1 MNILDE
7 IVANTKSK
15 LEIKKSE
22 IDIEELISKIDNK
35 SMKESNFKKS
45 LLNKDEAIIA
55 EIKKASP
62 SAGIISEDFDPVSKA
77 KEYES
82 FGAAALSIL
91 TEEDYFL
98 GNLSQIQNKVLLNIR
113 TPRVILAGLVGASLS
128 LSGACLQGL
137 FRNPLADPGLIGV
150 SAGAALGAT
159 LVIVL
164 GGDIFSQ
171 YSLGVFFIP
180 LAAIAGSSLVIL
192 MLYFMTKGFG
202 YEGVTY
208 MLLVGI
214 AINAIAGVGIGI
226 LTYISSD
233 SELRSLTF
241 WTMGSFGGVTWP
253 LLMPVILIIALAII
267 IMIPY
272 SRQLDLLQLGEPEA
286 FRLGVDVQKLK
297 YTIILPCAAS
307 VGASVALSGMIGFVG
322 LIVPHLTR
330 LLGGVNHNYVL
341 PGSALMGA
349 ALMIIAD
356 LIARIIIQPAELPIG
371 LITSAIGSPFF
382 LWLIFKIK
390 KL

>member
-1 MNILDE
+1 MESIRK
-7 IVANTKSK
+7 ISFQTSQFFSFVSK
-15 LEIKKSE
+15 NQIFL
-22 IDIEELISKIDNK
+22 
-35 SMKESNFKKS
+35 MS
-45 LLNKDEAIIA
+45 LLFISMIFFSLLAIT
-55 EIKKASP
+55 
-62 SAGIISEDFDPVSKA
+62 
-77 KEYES
+77 
-82 FGAAALSIL
+82 FGSYGLSIIDFLLGKTSDIQNTVL
-91 TEEDYFL
+91 TE
-98 GNLSQIQNKVLLNIR
+98 IR
-113 TPRVILAGLVGASLS
+113 LPRVILSGLAGASLGI
-128 LSGACLQGL
+128 SGAALQGL

-159 LVIVL
+159 LMIVL

-297 YTIILPCAAS
+297 YTIILTCAAS

>member
-1 MNILDE
+1 MESIRKLSFQTSQFFSFVSKNQILLMSLLFMSMIFFSLLAITFGSYGLS
-7 IVANTKSK
+7 IVDFLLGKT
-15 LEIKKSE
+15 SE
-22 IDIEELISKIDNK
+22 IQNT
-35 SMKESNFKKS
+35 
-45 LLNKDEAIIA
+45 
-55 EIKKASP
+55 
-62 SAGIISEDFDPVSKA
+62 V
-77 KEYES
+77 
-82 FGAAALSIL
+82 L
-91 TEEDYFL
+91 TE
-98 GNLSQIQNKVLLNIR
+98 IR
-113 TPRVILAGLVGASLS
+113 LPRVILSGLAGASLGI
-128 LSGACLQGL
+128 SGAALQGL

-159 LVIVL
+159 LMIVL

-253 LLMPVILIIALAII
+253 LLIPVILIIALAII

-297 YTIILPCAAS
+297 YTIILTCAAS

-356 LIARIIIQPAELPIG
+356 LIARVIIQPAELPIG

>member
-1 MNILDE
+1 M
-7 IVANTKSK
+7 
-15 LEIKKSE
+15 
-22 IDIEELISKIDNK
+22 ELIKNITFQTSQFFTFVSKNQIFLMLLLLL
-35 SMKESNFKKS
+35 SMIFFS
-45 LLNKDEAIIA
+45 LLAIT
-55 EIKKASP
+55 
-62 SAGIISEDFDPVSKA
+62 
-77 KEYES
+77 
-82 FGAAALSIL
+82 FGSYGLSIIDFIFGRTSNIQNTVL
-91 TEEDYFL
+91 TE
-98 GNLSQIQNKVLLNIR
+98 IR
-113 TPRVILAGLVGASLS
+113 LPRVILSGLAGASLGI
-128 LSGACLQGL
+128 SGAALQGL

-159 LVIVL
+159 LMIVI
-164 GGDIFSQ
+164 GGDLFSQ

-233 SELRSLTF
+233 AELRSLTF

-253 LLMPVILIIALAII
+253 LLLPVILIIVLAII

-286 FRLGVDVQKLK
+286 YRLGVDVQKLK
-297 YTIILPCAAS
+297 YTIILTCAAS

-356 LIARIIIQPAELPIG
+356 LIARVIIQPAELPIG

>member
-1 MNILDE
+1 MESIRKLSFQTSQFFSFVSKNQIL
-7 IVANTKSK
+7 
-15 LEIKKSE
+15 L
-22 IDIEELISKIDNK
+22 
-35 SMKESNFKKS
+35 MS
-45 LLNKDEAIIA
+45 LLFVSMIFFSLLAIT
-55 EIKKASP
+55 
-62 SAGIISEDFDPVSKA
+62 
-77 KEYES
+77 
-82 FGAAALSIL
+82 FGSYGLSIVDFLLGKTSDIQNTVL
-91 TEEDYFL
+91 TE
-98 GNLSQIQNKVLLNIR
+98 IR
-113 TPRVILAGLVGASLS
+113 LPRVILSGLAGASLGI
-128 LSGACLQGL
+128 SGAALQGL

-159 LVIVL
+159 LMIVL

-253 LLMPVILIIALAII
+253 LLIPVILIIALAII

-297 YTIILPCAAS
+297 YTIILTCAAS

>member
-1 MNILDE
+1 MESIRKLSFQTSQFFSFVSKNQIL
-7 IVANTKSK
+7 
-15 LEIKKSE
+15 L
-22 IDIEELISKIDNK
+22 
-35 SMKESNFKKS
+35 MS
-45 LLNKDEAIIA
+45 LLFLSMIFFSLLAIT
-55 EIKKASP
+55 
-62 SAGIISEDFDPVSKA
+62 
-77 KEYES
+77 
-82 FGAAALSIL
+82 FGSYGLSIVDFLLGKTSDIQNTVL
-91 TEEDYFL
+91 TE
-98 GNLSQIQNKVLLNIR
+98 IR
-113 TPRVILAGLVGASLS
+113 LPRVILSGLAGASLGI
-128 LSGACLQGL
+128 SGAALQGL

-159 LVIVL
+159 LMIVL

-253 LLMPVILIIALAII
+253 LLIPVILIIALAII

-297 YTIILPCAAS
+297 YTIILTCAAS

>member
-1 MNILDE
+1 M
-7 IVANTKSK
+7 
-15 LEIKKSE
+15 
-22 IDIEELISKIDNK
+22 ELIRKISFQTSQFFSFISKNQIYL
-35 SMKESNFKKS
+35 MS
-45 LLNKDEAIIA
+45 LLLISMIFFSLLAIT
-55 EIKKASP
+55 
-62 SAGIISEDFDPVSKA
+62 
-77 KEYES
+77 
-82 FGAAALSIL
+82 FGSYGLSIVDFILGKTSDIQNTVL
-91 TEEDYFL
+91 TE
-98 GNLSQIQNKVLLNIR
+98 IR
-113 TPRVILAGLVGASLS
+113 LPRVILSGLAGASLGI
-128 LSGACLQGL
+128 SGAALQGL

-297 YTIILPCAAS
+297 YTIILTCAAS

>member
-1 MNILDE
+1 MESIKNITFQTSQFL
-7 IVANTKSK
+7 NF
-15 LEIKKSE
+15 
-22 IDIEELISKIDNK
+22 ISKNQIFL
-35 SMKESNFKKS
+35 MS
-45 LLNKDEAIIA
+45 LLFLSMIFFSLLAIT
-55 EIKKASP
+55 
-62 SAGIISEDFDPVSKA
+62 
-77 KEYES
+77 
-82 FGAAALSIL
+82 FGSYGLSIIDFLLGKTSDIQNTVL
-91 TEEDYFL
+91 TE
-98 GNLSQIQNKVLLNIR
+98 IR
-113 TPRVILAGLVGASLS
+113 LPRVILSGLAGASLGI
-128 LSGACLQGL
+128 SGAALQGL

-159 LVIVL
+159 LMIVI
-164 GGDIFSQ
+164 GGDLFSQ

-233 SELRSLTF
+233 AELRSLTF

-253 LLMPVILIIALAII
+253 LLLPVILIIVLAIA

-286 FRLGVDVQKLK
+286 YRLGVDVQKLK
-297 YTIILPCAAS
+297 YTIILTCAAS

-390 KL
+390 KI

>member
-1 MNILDE
+1 MESIRKLSFQTSQFFSFVSKNQILLMSLLFVSMIFFSLLAITFGSYGLSIIDFLLGK
-7 IVANTKSK
+7 T
-15 LEIKKSE
+15 SE
-22 IDIEELISKIDNK
+22 IQNT
-35 SMKESNFKKS
+35 
-45 LLNKDEAIIA
+45 
-55 EIKKASP
+55 
-62 SAGIISEDFDPVSKA
+62 V
-77 KEYES
+77 
-82 FGAAALSIL
+82 L
-91 TEEDYFL
+91 TE
-98 GNLSQIQNKVLLNIR
+98 IR
-113 TPRVILAGLVGASLS
+113 LPRVILSGLAGASLGI
-128 LSGACLQGL
+128 SGAALQGL

-159 LVIVL
+159 LMIVL

-253 LLMPVILIIALAII
+253 LLIPVILIIALAII

-297 YTIILPCAAS
+297 YTIILTCAAS

-356 LIARIIIQPAELPIG
+356 LIARVIIQPAELPIG

>member
-1 MNILDE
+1 M
-7 IVANTKSK
+7 
-15 LEIKKSE
+15 
-22 IDIEELISKIDNK
+22 ELIRKISLQTSQFLSFVSKNQIFL
-35 SMKESNFKKS
+35 MS
-45 LLNKDEAIIA
+45 LLFVSMIFFSLLAIT
-55 EIKKASP
+55 
-62 SAGIISEDFDPVSKA
+62 
-77 KEYES
+77 
-82 FGAAALSIL
+82 FGSYGLSIVDFILGKTSDIQNTVL
-91 TEEDYFL
+91 TE
-98 GNLSQIQNKVLLNIR
+98 IR
-113 TPRVILAGLVGASLS
+113 LPRVILSGLAGASLGI
-128 LSGACLQGL
+128 SGAALQGL

-159 LVIVL
+159 LMIVL

-253 LLMPVILIIALAII
+253 LLVPVILIIALAII

-297 YTIILPCAAS
+297 YTIILTCAAS

>member
-1 MNILDE
+1 MESIRKLSFQTSQFFSFVSKNQIL
-7 IVANTKSK
+7 
-15 LEIKKSE
+15 L
-22 IDIEELISKIDNK
+22 
-35 SMKESNFKKS
+35 MS
-45 LLNKDEAIIA
+45 LLFMSMMFFSLLAIT
-55 EIKKASP
+55 
-62 SAGIISEDFDPVSKA
+62 
-77 KEYES
+77 
-82 FGAAALSIL
+82 FGSYGLSIVDFLLGKTSDIQNTVL
-91 TEEDYFL
+91 TE
-98 GNLSQIQNKVLLNIR
+98 IR
-113 TPRVILAGLVGASLS
+113 LPRVILSGLAGASLGI
-128 LSGACLQGL
+128 SGAALQGL

-159 LVIVL
+159 LMIVL

-253 LLMPVILIIALAII
+253 LLIPVILIIALAII

-297 YTIILPCAAS
+297 YTIILTCAAS

>member
-1 MNILDE
+1 MEL
-7 IVANTKSK
+7 
-15 LEIKKSE
+15 IKKISNQTSQYFSFVSKNQILLISFLSLSMLFFSMLAITFGSYGLSVIDFFFGKTSE
-22 IDIEELISKIDNK
+22 IQNT
-35 SMKESNFKKS
+35 
-45 LLNKDEAIIA
+45 
-55 EIKKASP
+55 
-62 SAGIISEDFDPVSKA
+62 V
-77 KEYES
+77 
-82 FGAAALSIL
+82 L
-91 TEEDYFL
+91 TE
-98 GNLSQIQNKVLLNIR
+98 IR
-113 TPRVILAGLVGASLS
+113 LPRVVLSGLAGASLGI
-128 LSGACLQGL
+128 SGAALQGL

-159 LVIVL
+159 LMIVI

-171 YSLGVFFIP
+171 SSLGVFFIP

-233 SELRSLTF
+233 AELRSLTF

-253 LLMPVILIIALAII
+253 LLTPVILIISFAIF
-267 IMIPY
+267 IMVPF

-286 FRLGVDVQKLK
+286 YRLGVDIQKLK
-297 YTIILPCAAS
+297 YTIILTCAAS

>member
-1 MNILDE
+1 M
-7 IVANTKSK
+7 
-15 LEIKKSE
+15 
-22 IDIEELISKIDNK
+22 ELIRKISFQTSQFFSFVSKNQIFL
-35 SMKESNFKKS
+35 MS
-45 LLNKDEAIIA
+45 LLFISMIFFSLLAIT
-55 EIKKASP
+55 
-62 SAGIISEDFDPVSKA
+62 
-77 KEYES
+77 
-82 FGAAALSIL
+82 FGSYGLSIIDFVLGKTSDIQNTVL
-91 TEEDYFL
+91 TE
-98 GNLSQIQNKVLLNIR
+98 IR
-113 TPRVILAGLVGASLS
+113 LPRVILSGLAGASLGI
-128 LSGACLQGL
+128 SGAALQGL

-159 LVIVL
+159 LMIVL

-297 YTIILPCAAS
+297 YTIILTCAAS

>member
-1 MNILDE
+1 ME
-7 IVANTKSK
+7 S
-15 LEIKKSE
+15 IKKLSFQTSQFFSFV
-22 IDIEELISKIDNK
+22 SKNQILL
-35 SMKESNFKKS
+35 MS
-45 LLNKDEAIIA
+45 LLFVSMIFFSLLAIT
-55 EIKKASP
+55 
-62 SAGIISEDFDPVSKA
+62 
-77 KEYES
+77 
-82 FGAAALSIL
+82 FGSYGLSIVEFLLGKTSDIQNTVL
-91 TEEDYFL
+91 TE
-98 GNLSQIQNKVLLNIR
+98 IR
-113 TPRVILAGLVGASLS
+113 LPRVILSGLAGASLGI
-128 LSGACLQGL
+128 SGAALQGL

-159 LVIVL
+159 LMIVL

-171 YSLGVFFIP
+171 YSLGVFLIP

-297 YTIILPCAAS
+297 YTIILTCAAS

-356 LIARIIIQPAELPIG
+356 LMARIIIQPAELPIG

>member
-1 MNILDE
+1 M
-7 IVANTKSK
+7 
-15 LEIKKSE
+15 
-22 IDIEELISKIDNK
+22 ELIRKISLQTSQFLSFVGKNQIFL
-35 SMKESNFKKS
+35 MS
-45 LLNKDEAIIA
+45 LLFVSMIFFSLLAIT
-55 EIKKASP
+55 
-62 SAGIISEDFDPVSKA
+62 
-77 KEYES
+77 
-82 FGAAALSIL
+82 FGSYGLSIVDFLLGKTSDIQNTVL
-91 TEEDYFL
+91 TE
-98 GNLSQIQNKVLLNIR
+98 IR
-113 TPRVILAGLVGASLS
+113 LPRVILSGLAGASLGI
-128 LSGACLQGL
+128 SGAALQGL

-297 YTIILPCAAS
+297 YTIILTCAAS

>member
-1 MNILDE
+1 MESIRKLSFQTSQFFSFVSKNQIL
-7 IVANTKSK
+7 
-15 LEIKKSE
+15 L
-22 IDIEELISKIDNK
+22 
-35 SMKESNFKKS
+35 MS
-45 LLNKDEAIIA
+45 LLFMSMIFFSLLAIT
-55 EIKKASP
+55 
-62 SAGIISEDFDPVSKA
+62 
-77 KEYES
+77 
-82 FGAAALSIL
+82 FGSYGLSIVDFLLGKTSDIQNTVL
-91 TEEDYFL
+91 TE
-98 GNLSQIQNKVLLNIR
+98 IR
-113 TPRVILAGLVGASLS
+113 LPRVILSGLAGASLGI
-128 LSGACLQGL
+128 SGAALQGL

-159 LVIVL
+159 LMIVL

-253 LLMPVILIIALAII
+253 LLIPVIIIIALAII

-297 YTIILPCAAS
+297 YTIILTCAAS

-356 LIARIIIQPAELPIG
+356 LIARVIIQPAELPIG

>member
-1 MNILDE
+1 M
-7 IVANTKSK
+7 
-15 LEIKKSE
+15 
-22 IDIEELISKIDNK
+22 ELIRKISFQTSQFFSFVSKNQIFL
-35 SMKESNFKKS
+35 MS
-45 LLNKDEAIIA
+45 LLFVSMIFFSLLAIT
-55 EIKKASP
+55 
-62 SAGIISEDFDPVSKA
+62 
-77 KEYES
+77 
-82 FGAAALSIL
+82 FGSYGLSIVDFLLGKTSDIQNTVL
-91 TEEDYFL
+91 TE
-98 GNLSQIQNKVLLNIR
+98 IR
-113 TPRVILAGLVGASLS
+113 LPRVILSGLAGASLGI
-128 LSGACLQGL
+128 SGAALQGL

-297 YTIILPCAAS
+297 YTIILTCAAS

>member
-1 MNILDE
+1 M
-7 IVANTKSK
+7 
-15 LEIKKSE
+15 
-22 IDIEELISKIDNK
+22 ELIRKISLQTPQFLSFVSKNQIFL
-35 SMKESNFKKS
+35 MS
-45 LLNKDEAIIA
+45 LLFVSMIFFSLLAIT
-55 EIKKASP
+55 
-62 SAGIISEDFDPVSKA
+62 
-77 KEYES
+77 
-82 FGAAALSIL
+82 FGSYGLSIVDFLLGKTSDIQNTVL
-91 TEEDYFL
+91 TE
-98 GNLSQIQNKVLLNIR
+98 IR
-113 TPRVILAGLVGASLS
+113 LPRVILSGLAGASLGI
-128 LSGACLQGL
+128 SGAALQGL

-297 YTIILPCAAS
+297 YTIILTCAAS

-349 ALMIIAD
+349 ALLIIAD

>member
-1 MNILDE
+1 M
-7 IVANTKSK
+7 
-15 LEIKKSE
+15 
-22 IDIEELISKIDNK
+22 ELIRKISLQTSQFLSFVSKNQIFL
-35 SMKESNFKKS
+35 MS
-45 LLNKDEAIIA
+45 LLFVSMIFFSLLAIT
-55 EIKKASP
+55 
-62 SAGIISEDFDPVSKA
+62 
-77 KEYES
+77 
-82 FGAAALSIL
+82 FGSYGLSIVDFLLGKTSDIQNTVL
-91 TEEDYFL
+91 TE
-98 GNLSQIQNKVLLNIR
+98 IR
-113 TPRVILAGLVGASLS
+113 LPRVILSGLAGASLGI
-128 LSGACLQGL
+128 SGAALQGL

-159 LVIVL
+159 LMIVL

-297 YTIILPCAAS
+297 YTIILTCAAS

>member
-1 MNILDE
+1 M
-7 IVANTKSK
+7 
-15 LEIKKSE
+15 
-22 IDIEELISKIDNK
+22 ELIRKISFQTSQFFGFISKNQIYL
-35 SMKESNFKKS
+35 MS
-45 LLNKDEAIIA
+45 LLLISMIFFSLLAIT
-55 EIKKASP
+55 
-62 SAGIISEDFDPVSKA
+62 
-77 KEYES
+77 
-82 FGAAALSIL
+82 FGSYGLSIVDFILGKTSDIQNTVL
-91 TEEDYFL
+91 TE
-98 GNLSQIQNKVLLNIR
+98 IR
-113 TPRVILAGLVGASLS
+113 LPRVILSGLAGASLGI
-128 LSGACLQGL
+128 SGAALQGL

-159 LVIVL
+159 LMIVL

-253 LLMPVILIIALAII
+253 LLVPVILIIALAII

-297 YTIILPCAAS
+297 YTIILTCAAS

>member
-1 MNILDE
+1 M
-7 IVANTKSK
+7 
-15 LEIKKSE
+15 
-22 IDIEELISKIDNK
+22 ELIKNITFQTSQFFTFVSKNQIFLMLLLLL
-35 SMKESNFKKS
+35 SMIFFS
-45 LLNKDEAIIA
+45 LLAIT
-55 EIKKASP
+55 
-62 SAGIISEDFDPVSKA
+62 
-77 KEYES
+77 
-82 FGAAALSIL
+82 FGSYGLSIIDFIFGRTSNIQNTVL
-91 TEEDYFL
+91 TE
-98 GNLSQIQNKVLLNIR
+98 IR
-113 TPRVILAGLVGASLS
+113 LPRVILSGLAGASLGI
-128 LSGACLQGL
+128 SGAALQGL

-159 LVIVL
+159 LMIVI
-164 GGDIFSQ
+164 GGDLFSQ

-233 SELRSLTF
+233 AELRSLTF

-253 LLMPVILIIALAII
+253 LLLPVILIIVLAIF

-286 FRLGVDVQKLK
+286 YRLGVDVQKLK
-297 YTIILPCAAS
+297 YTIILTCAAS

-371 LITSAIGSPFF
+371 LITSAIGSPVF